1 MNFKRLLL
9 YLTPPLVLLST
20 IIVFHYASF
29 LFGQKPGYFV
39 GFLFYW
45 LFWCLIVPIITI
57 GRAEIKSS
65 FLRIPTRI
73 SKLTIRELI
82 MLAIPL
88 LLGYG
93 YAFPKALNSANFMI
107 VIFSLLLAV
116 VNALFE
122 EILWRATFIKFFG
135 KNVFMS
141 LIYPTIGFGVWHY
154 SPQTIFPSSTTGTT
168 TAFIGVAAIVGF
180 FYGLI
185 ARKYNSIF
193 WTTIAHAFFDFSG
206 LGGRLY
212 FT

>member
-1 MNFKRLLL
+1 MPFKRVVL
-9 YLTPPLVLLST
+9 YLTTPLLLLTT
-20 IIVFHYASF
+20 IIVFHYASLF
-29 LFGQKPGYFV
+29 FGQKPGYFI

-45 LFWCLIVPIITI
+45 LFWCFIVPLITI
-57 GRAEIKSS
+57 GWTEIKSS
-65 FLRIPTRI
+65 FLKVPKRI
-73 SKLTIRELI
+73 SQMTFMELI

-93 YAFPKALNSANFMI
+93 YAFPKALHSANLI
-107 VIFSLLLAV
+107 IIISSLLLAII
-116 VNALFE
+116 NALFE

-135 KNVFMS
+135 KNIFMS
-141 LIYPTIGFGVWHY
+141 LVYPTIGFGIWHY
-154 SPQTIFPSSTTGTT
+154 SPQTIYPSHTPGTT
-168 TAFIGVAAIVGF
+168 IAFIGVATAVGL

-193 WTTIAHAFFDFSG
+193 WTTITHILFDFSG